1 MVRAGA
7 AGMTVT
13 LAPGEELARLREE
26 LAAEQRRSR
35 ALGDELKKH
44 KELLLRNSLES
55 EAEEECL
62 INNFNKKLE
71 RLTAEKERL
80 ALEVEHEEE
89 LISNTLLKQLSQLRK
104 DKVDLENQMEQEQ
117 ECMVNKLQRQVAS
130 LDRQRQELA
139 AQLAGERDR
148 ARALIEDVAADLAP
162 GGGADRLATARDKLA
177 RAHSLATALVGP
189 VAPLSP
195 IGSPTDMHSAFA

>member
-1 MVRAGA
+1 
-7 AGMTVT
+7 MTVT
-13 LAPGEELARLREE
+13 LAPPGEEVARLREE

-80 ALEVEHEEE
+80 ALEVEREEE

-162 GGGADRLATARDKLA
+162 GAGADRLATARDKLA
-177 RAHSLATALVGP
+177 RAHSLATAPVGP

-195 IGSPTDMHSAFA
+195 LGSPKSSPTGLHSAFA